1 MSDIIYYKNGEETY
15 RISPPTPPTLGTKC
29 PETKLEIKMT
39 EPITLNLTL
48 DELKLID
55 KHLWISVAT
64 KPILE
69 KLKNAYPPQKSP
81 VEEAY
86 KDWCGEYPSGG
97 PSEDAKWG
105 AFLAGYWVTQPKAVP
120 VEEPEDY
127 DEVEWDEK
135 DNPSYRITDE
145 VVNKMLK
152 KWEENPPDFLKFEM
166 GKTLEDLITRWW
178 CDVFTKHDDWD
189 METAID
195 DLIDQIQL
203 WLPRE
208 GSSEGSQDHYAIV
221 ATDAENFLLQKI
233 KSKLRNKKA

>member
-1 MSDIIYYKNGEETY
+1 MSDIIYYKNGEGTF
-15 RISPPTPPTLGTKC
+15 RISPPTPPTLGSKC

-39 EPITLNLTL
+39 ETFTLELTL
-48 DELKLID
+48 DELHMLD
-55 KHLWISVAT
+55 KYVEYCEET
-64 KPILE
+64 KE
-69 KLKNAYPPQKSP
+69 FFDKLKNAYPKQKSP

-105 AFLAGYWVTQPKAVP
+105 AFLAGYQVTQPKAVP
-120 VEEPEDY
+120 VDEPEYY

-135 DNPSYRITDE
+135 DNPASYITDE

-152 KWEENPPDFLKFEM
+152 EWEENPPEFLKFEM

-178 CDVFTKHDDWD
+178 LDIHTVHKDWD
-189 METAID
+189 VPTYVD

-203 WLPRE
+203 WLPKEQSHE
-208 GSSEGSQDHYAIV
+208 GTQDASVIDLVEGFNDCL
-221 ATDAENFLLQKI
+221 TKI
-233 KSKLRNKKA
+233 KSKLRNKK